1 MPPPP
6 LRDDESRVGLIRQ
19 CLPWSPE
26 SATRDTYSQREGE
39 TAGDTR
45 VRCQR
50 RVAELAEELE
60 MLKEVLACSEIEN
73 VERIAA
79 QLHEAKQ
86 EADRTASEAAAAVA
100 TAQEAAERVTALAA
114 DLEHARAEADSF
126 ALIAELEAAKEDAD
140 NAAAYWSDPTDAE
153 DSRIYCEG
161 GAPIMND
168 KCNSQKYSDDLPD
181 ERSTLQPIQQLPSS
195 TPPLDENED
204 ASPMPELAASP
215 SGACSPQTAG
225 SPSQRAGCY
234 LVLEDK
240 NQGTLTATWSRMMPT
255 SSYSVVSPTAAC
267 RNL

>member
-1 MPPPP
+1 MQSE
-6 LRDDESRVGLIRQ
+6 LLDWNESKNSRRSEL
-19 CLPWSPE
+19 
-26 SATRDTYSQREGE
+26 GE
-39 TAGDTR
+39 TAHQKQHPLEERDRLQLLWVDPTGTILRVPVWVWPSGGDSKTFLR
-45 VRCQR
+45 YPMRLWLCQWPG
-50 RVAELAEELE
+50 
-60 MLKEVLACSEIEN
+60 
-73 VERIAA
+73 
-79 QLHEAKQ
+79 EARS
-86 EADRTASEAAAAVA
+86 A
-100 TAQEAAERVTALAA
+100 
-114 DLEHARAEADSF
+114 HARAEADSF

-153 DSRIYCEG
+153 DCRIYCEG

-255 SSYSVVSPTAAC
+255 
-267 RNL
+267 

>member
-126 ALIAELEAAKEDAD
+126 AL
-140 NAAAYWSDPTDAE
+140 
-153 DSRIYCEG
+153 SR
-161 GAPIMND
+161 
-168 KCNSQKYSDDLPD
+168 
-181 ERSTLQPIQQLPSS
+181 T
-195 TPPLDENED
+195 
-204 ASPMPELAASP
+204 
-215 SGACSPQTAG
+215 
-225 SPSQRAGCY
+225 
-234 LVLEDK
+234 
-240 NQGTLTATWSRMMPT
+240 
-255 SSYSVVSPTAAC
+255 
-267 RNL
+267 